1 MEWYQPVWE
10 PGNVLSYPWTEAQLL
25 ALLPRT
31 YISNKSN
38 VWAADS
44 SGSNAS
50 VTWEQGGGQNI
61 IAGYLAGLLQRHE
74 SISVVGG
81 QVSIDGQRH
90 QRIGWHHAAPTTIR
104 RRR

>member
-1 MEWYQPVWE
+1 VNSYALDGNVLEWCQPLWE

-31 YISNKSN
+31 YVSNKSN

-50 VTWEQGGGQNI
+50 VTLSWRSSMVRFSVRTRASIRWEI
-61 IAGYLAGLLQRHE
+61 
-74 SISVVGG
+74 
-81 QVSIDGQRH
+81 VS
-90 QRIGWHHAAPTTIR
+90 
-104 RRR
+104 